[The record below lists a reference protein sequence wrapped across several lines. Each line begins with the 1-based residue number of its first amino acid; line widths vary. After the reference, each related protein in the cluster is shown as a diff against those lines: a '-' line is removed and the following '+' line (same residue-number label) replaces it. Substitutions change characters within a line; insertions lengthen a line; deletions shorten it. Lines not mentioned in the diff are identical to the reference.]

1 MELLE
6 LEKAIE
12 LNNELI
18 KDAND
23 VLRRIKNLSPSR
35 QRSLAITN
43 QEQSIMWLNNDNSR
57 LEIEMGKIKNQ

>member
-1 MELLE
+1 MELFE